1 MMTFFRSLMSLC
13 LCLALVACSQGDSP
27 TGDSEAP
34 SIAEIE
40 QQAGPEQGAPGPR
53 KRVEPVELSE
63 EDKKIAARAPEG
75 MVFIKGSCFIMGNDN
90 AQVDEKFERE
100 VCVDDFFMDKYEVT
114 QARWEK
120 VMGFNPSKFLG
131 PDRPVEQVNY
141 YDIQKFLKATHG
153 ACRLPTEA
161 EWEYA
166 ARAGAESRYYWGNVM
181 DGEYA
186 WYADN
191 SGGTTHP
198 VGQKKPNA
206 FGLYDMMGNVWEWTE
221 DWWQNVYP
229 AEKLVNPTG
238 PNTGE
243 YKVIRGGSFDSSAGA
258 LRLTNRT
265 WLNPK
270 NRVYSK
276 ISTYGGLVNEKFN
289 YIGFR
294 CVQDVDWAP
303 GKPKVMKAADD
314 KTPGGE
320 KEGDA
325 TAKTPPDKMAQ
336 P

>member
-1 MMTFFRSLMSLC
+1 AFVLC
-13 LCLALVACSQGDSP
+13 LILVSCSQGETP
-27 TGDSEAP
+27 NEQNQAP

-40 QQAGPEQGAPGPR
+40 QEAGPGPVAAQPP
-53 KRVEPVELSE
+53 KRVEPVVLTE
-63 EDKKIAARAPEG
+63 EDKKIAAMAPEG
-75 MVFIKGSCFIMGNDN
+75 MVFIKGGCFIMGNNN

-100 VCVDDFFMDKYEVT
+100 VCLEDFFMDQYEVT
-114 QARWEK
+114 QERWER
-120 VMGFNPSKFLG
+120 VMGFNPSKFIG
-131 PDRPVEQVNY
+131 PTHPVEQVNY
-141 YDIQKFLKATHG
+141 YDIQKFLKKSNG

-166 ARAGAESRYYWGNVM
+166 ARAGAETRYYWGNVM

-186 WYADN
+186 WFMDN
-191 SGGTTHP
+191 AEGTTHP

-229 AEKLVNPTG
+229 SEKLKDPTG

-243 YKVIRGGSFDSSAGA
+243 YKVIRGGSIVSSAGA

-289 YIGFR
+289 FIGFR
-294 CVQDVDWAP
+294 CVVSADTWLKSQPVR
-303 GKPKVMKAADD
+303 KV
-314 KTPGGE
+314 TTEGEGGLSPNPPE
-320 KEGDA
+320 A
-325 TAKTPPDKMAQ
+325 TAQ